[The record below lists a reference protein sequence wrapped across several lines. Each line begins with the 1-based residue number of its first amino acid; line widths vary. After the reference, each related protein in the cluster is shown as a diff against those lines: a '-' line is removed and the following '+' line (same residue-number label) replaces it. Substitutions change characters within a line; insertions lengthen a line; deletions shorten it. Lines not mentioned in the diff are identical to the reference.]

1 MIIVI
6 DNLDYDYHFE
16 IIESI
21 IQKYDTI
28 LKIKKNKKHK
38 IYLENIDSIE
48 YVNYI
53 NKIYPS
59 IKINKKIDVYDY
71 KIFTTFY
78 FKELDNHIDQINNPT
93 KYFFICH
100 EVDDNLKKYNNVFYL
115 TPLCN
120 SNNFIYADVLPKIKQ
135 NQHQN
140 NIHADNRALAEL
152 SVCNAPE
159 QSSEEFPIYI
169 VQGRIGTL
177 RRNPKLLFKILSTHF
192 MYNYKIKIIGKGD
205 LPKILEPFKDK
216 IILKKELA
224 FEDFHNEFSD
234 VYCMLP
240 LITKKSHPQYYTNK
254 LTSTINYAKA
264 YNLKCLIDKDLQDI
278 YQLNNVEIFND
289 ENDIVH
295 SFMKTL
301 KDFYDSKK

>member
-6 DNLDYDYHFE
+6 DNLNYGFHFE

-21 IQKYDTI
+21 IQKYNII
-28 LKIKKNKKHK
+28 LKIQNDPNNK
-38 IYLENIDSIE
+38 IYLENIASNE
-48 YVNYI
+48 YVHYI
-53 NKIYPS
+53 NKNYPN
-59 IKINKKIDVYDY
+59 ILVNKKINDYDY
-71 KIFTTFY
+71 KIFSTFY
-78 FKELDNHIDQINNPT
+78 SKEFDKYMNKINNPT

-135 NQHQN
+135 NQQQN
-140 NIHADNRALAEL
+140 NI
-152 SVCNAPE
+152 
-159 QSSEEFPIYI
+159 PIYI

-177 RRNPKLLFKILSTHF
+177 RRNPKLLFNILNTNYI
-192 MYNYKIKIIGKGD
+192 YNFKIKIIGKGS

-216 IILKKELA
+216 IIFKKDLE
-224 FEDFHNEFSD
+224 FEDYHSEFSD
-234 VYCMLP
+234 VYCILP
-240 LITKKSHPQYYTNK
+240 LITKKSLPQYYTNK
-254 LTSTINYAKA
+254 LTSSISYAKA

-278 YQLNNVEIFND
+278 YHLNNVEIFND
-289 ENDIVH
+289 ENDIAN

-301 KDFYDSKK
+301 NDFYNNKK

>member
-1 MIIVI
+1 MIIII
-6 DNLDYDYHFE
+6 DNLNYDYHFE

-28 LKIKKNKKHK
+28 LKIKKNKENK
-38 IYLENIDSIE
+38 IYLENINSNE
-48 YVNYI
+48 YIKYI

-59 IKINKKIDVYDY
+59 IKINQKIDKYDY

-78 FKELDNHIDQINNPT
+78 FKDLDKYIDKINNPT

-100 EVDDNLKKYNNVFYL
+100 EVDDKLKKYNNVFYL

-135 NQHQN
+135 NQN
-140 NIHADNRALAEL
+140 NI
-152 SVCNAPE
+152 
-159 QSSEEFPIYI
+159 PIYI

-177 RRNPKLLFKILSTHF
+177 RRTPKLLVRILSTNF
-192 MYNYKIKIIGKGD
+192 IYNYKIKIIGKGD

-216 IILKKELA
+216 IIFKKDLS
-224 FEDFHNEFSD
+224 FEDYHSEFSD
-234 VYCMLP
+234 VYCILP
-240 LITKKSHPQYYTNK
+240 LITKKSLPQYYTNK
-254 LTSTINYAKA
+254 LTSSISYAKA

-278 YQLNNVEIFND
+278 YHLNNVEIFND
-289 ENDIVH
+289 ENDIAN

-301 KDFYDSKK
+301 KDFYDIKK

>member
-1 MIIVI
+1 MNIVI

-59 IKINKKIDVYDY
+59 IKINQKIDKYDY

-78 FKELDNHIDQINNPT
+78 FKELDKHIHQINNPT

>member
-21 IQKYDTI
+21 IQKYDDI
-28 LKIKKNKKHK
+28 IKIKKSKKHE
-38 IYLENIDSIE
+38 IYLENIDSIQ
-48 YVNYI
+48 YITYI

-59 IKINKKIDVYDY
+59 IKINQKIDNYDY

-78 FKELDNHIDQINNPT
+78 FKELDNHIDQINNPS

-100 EVDDNLKKYNNVFYL
+100 EVDDNLKIYNNVFYL

-135 NQHQN
+135 NQNQN
-140 NIHADNRALAEL
+140 NI
-152 SVCNAPE
+152 
-159 QSSEEFPIYI
+159 PIYI
-169 VQGRIGTL
+169 IQGRIGTL
-177 RRNPKLLFKILSTHF
+177 RRNPKLLVRILSTNF
-192 MYNYKIKIIGKGD
+192 IYNYKIKIIGKGE

-216 IILKKELA
+216 IILKKDLE

-234 VYCMLP
+234 IYCMLP

-278 YQLNNVEIFND
+278 YHLNNVEIFND
-289 ENDIVH
+289 ENDIAN

-301 KDFYDSKK
+301 NDFYNNKNK